1 MAYTITRLEKAV
13 LRYVRTRRDRGVA
26 ANQIKQELSMILS
39 GIRDHRIPDDA
50 IIIIDAM

>member
-1 MAYTITRLEKAV
+1 MAYTITKLEKAV

-26 ANQIKQELSMILS
+26 ANQIKRELSMILS
-39 GIRDHRIPDDA
+39 GVRDHRIPDDA